1 MEVNR
6 MHLRELRIAP
16 DNQIEHEMYL
26 VDLPSLPVSEA
37 LVMKFIGTYGY
48 GSSGNGDA
56 RYMIA
61 VTKAAIEYS
70 DPDALIFDFSQL
82 RYAWGDMLG
91 AVLTEGYRLW
101 GDEDVPHA
109 IVVSDLCEPAIRSL
123 LSDDLLL
130 EASDFVLRD
139 LHDAVNQVDR
149 ILVRRRNKLLG

>member
-1 MEVNR
+1 MR
-6 MHLRELRIAP
+6 LHELRIAP
-16 DNQIEHEMYL
+16 DNEIAHEMYL
-26 VDLPSLPVSEA
+26 VDLPSLPGSDA

-48 GSSGNGDA
+48 GSGGNGDA

-82 RYAWGDMLG
+82 RYAWGDMLE
-91 AVLTEGYRLW
+91 AVLSAGYRLW

-130 EASDFVLRD
+130 EGSDFLLRD
-139 LHDAVNQVDR
+139 LHDAVRHVDR
-149 ILVRRRNKLLG
+149 IAVRRRNRSPG